1 MRTDADPATDLVTDL
16 TTDFAAD
23 RPNLTASDPDG
34 LDRRTLLRLTTA
46 GSVDDGK
53 STLIGRLLFDS
64 KQTFVDQMEAIAR
77 TSRTRGEDDVN
88 LAYLTDGLRSEREQG
103 ITIDVAYRYFAT
115 TRRKFILADTPG
127 HVQYTRN
134 MVTGAS
140 TADAALLLVDA
151 RRGVLEQ
158 TRRHAYLSQLLG
170 IRHFV
175 LCVNKMDLV
184 NWDQSVF
191 ESISEELTRFASRM
205 GVRDVRAI
213 PISAKYGDW
222 VVEPSEQMPW
232 YTGPPL
238 LELLETLE
246 TATETESHHPARF
259 PVQYVIRPLSDQF
272 HDYRGYAGTL
282 ASGLLRVGDRVKVMP
297 AGLET
302 TVSEIELFGQ
312 TLQEAS
318 APLAVTVRLADQLD
332 VRRGAMI
339 TAAAHPPVA
348 ARSLDAHICWMSDR
362 TPLRA
367 HDKLVIKHTTQTT
380 RALVEDIG
388 ARLDVNTLEYDLTAQ
403 QLSLN
408 EIGRVRLR
416 LMAPLSVDP
425 YDESRATGA
434 FILIDEATAATVG
447 AGMITAGK

>member
-1 MRTDADPATDLVTDL
+1 MVAETLANPLDPLG
-16 TTDFAAD
+16 
-23 RPNLTASDPDG
+23 P
-34 LDRRTLLRLTTA
+34 DRRTLLRLATA

-64 KQTFVDQMEAIAR
+64 KQTFIDQMEAIER

-103 ITIDVAYRYFAT
+103 ITIDVAYRYFST
-115 TRRKFILADTPG
+115 PRRKFILADTPG

-158 TRRHAYLSQLLG
+158 TRRHAYLSNLLG

-184 NWDQSVF
+184 GWEQSVF
-191 ESISEELTRFASRM
+191 DEIVEELTRFAGRM
-205 GVRDVRAI
+205 GVSDVRAI
-213 PISAKYGDW
+213 PISAKFGDW
-222 VVEPSEQMPW
+222 VVEPSERMSW
-232 YTGPPL
+232 YPGPPL

-246 TATETESHHPARF
+246 ASEPPQHHASRF
-259 PVQYVIRPLSDQF
+259 AVQYVIRPLRDSH
-272 HDYRGYAGTL
+272 HDYRGYAGTV
-282 ASGLLRVGDRVKVMP
+282 ASGVVRVGDRVKVMP
-297 AGLET
+297 LGAET
-302 TVSEIELFGQ
+302 TIAGIDAFEEELS
-312 TLQEAS
+312 EAS
-318 APLAVTVRLADQLD
+318 PPMAVTLRLADQLD
-332 VRRGAMI
+332 VRRGSMI
-339 TAAAHPPVA
+339 VSAEHPPVA
-348 ARSLDAHICWMSDR
+348 ATSIDAHICWMSER
-362 TPLRA
+362 VPLRA
-367 HDKLVIKHTTQTT
+367 RDRLVVKHTTQST
-380 RALVEDIG
+380 RAMVEEVG
-388 ARLDVNTLEYDLTAQ
+388 ARLDVNTLEYDLTAS

-425 YDESRATGA
+425 YDESRETGA
-434 FILIDEATAATVG
+434 FILIDEATSATVG
-447 AGMITAGK
+447 AGMITSGE